1 VTLPKLNRK
10 KIISISVLLILVSFG
25 LFNLFKSS
33 SPSCIADG
41 YAPQP
46 EIIEVSTPLMFNQT
60 RIGATCGWSSSEYWG
75 TWSDG
80 TVASLE
86 LLTPST
92 FQKSLSFQL
101 VARPFLE
108 GTHDNLKVNLF
119 ANGKFMETLNY
130 NKGEYVQTKKFT
142 VTNLAAQSGL
152 PVLRLTFEF
161 VEPATPASLGVNGD
175 SRLLGLGVESLTLLS
190 GS

>member
-1 VTLPKLNRK
+1 MNLLKFSRK
-10 KIISISVLLILVSFG
+10 KIIWVSVVLILLSFG
-25 LFNLFKSS
+25 LFNFLKSS
-33 SPSCIADG
+33 SPSCVADG

-46 EIIEVSTPLMFNQT
+46 EIVEVSTPLMFNQN
-60 RIGATCGWSSSEYWG
+60 RVGATCGWSGFEYWG

-80 TVASLE
+80 NVASLE

-92 FQKSLSFQL
+92 YRESLTFQL

-108 GTHDNLKVNLF
+108 GAHDNLKVNLF
-119 ANGKFMETLNY
+119 ANGKFMESLNY
-130 NKGEYVQTKKFT
+130 NKGEYVQTKEFT

-152 PVLRLTFEF
+152 PILRLTFEF

-175 SRLLGLGVESLTLLS
+175 SRLLGLGVESFTLLS